1 MIKDLFQMIAFI
13 RWFIFI
19 KSDENSFTWKIINKK
34 RFKKILI
41 KRKRFLQVIT
51 NKNKYVTMNSYR

>member
-19 KSDENSFTWKIINKK
+19 KSDENRFTWKIINKK

-41 KRKRFLQVIT
+41 KRKRFLQVIP
-51 NKNKYVTMNSYR
+51 NKNK